1 MNIAREF
8 GSEIDRVSFHW
19 AIAIKLIPVGFCLFE
34 DDKFI
39 HPYLINHSVLGTRTL
54 TDVDYVVC
62 RIGDFSTIIPTF
74 SWALALTANTAKR
87 INKLNLFINILL
99 FKYL

>member
-34 DDKFI
+34 DDKFRLSG
-39 HPYLINHSVLGTRTL
+39 YLMGVSINLSHS
-54 TDVDYVVC
+54 
-62 RIGDFSTIIPTF
+62 
-74 SWALALTANTAKR
+74 K
-87 INKLNLFINILL
+87 KEELFINNTSQ
-99 FKYL
+99 

>member
-1 MNIAREF
+1 MNIVREF

-54 TDVDYVVC
+54 TDVDYVVY
-62 RIGDFSTIIPTF
+62 RIGDFSTIIAREFHITC
-74 SWALALTANTAKR
+74 R
-87 INKLNLFINILL
+87 IDTIFTNPVAIRLII
-99 FKYL
+99 